1 MSKMKKNNK
10 LNIPIDSKIPK
21 FSESILSNESII
33 QLQEVAKQVSSIIS
47 SQQNVLLG
55 LQPQLIGLSKIIEE
69 QQKYRIDSFQS
80 IAQQLQPLIGSQSL
94 FTSDF
99 YKISKQ
105 ASESLKA
112 LKTIGIFNAFEN
124 YRESFYEFGGD
135 LNPENFTEE
144 DIEKTFQENQEIIS
158 EVKEVIIKAERDNY
172 SPDDTMDLIYTLF
185 LHRIPFLDKK
195 KYSIMIFIF
204 VFLHFSY
211 NLHSTYSTN
220 NTLDNVVVPGIK
232 ETLEKTNE
240 NSFDLKDNNR
250 LIEKQSV
257 DIKKTNEEI
266 KNTNKLISNI
276 REEFNEYKTENN
288 EKLESILIEMRK
300 QNNKK
305 DK

>member
-1 MSKMKKNNK
+1 MSEMKKNNK

-21 FSESILSNESII
+21 FSESIFRNESII

-47 SQQNVLLG
+47 NQQNVLLG

-80 IAQQLQPLIGSQSL
+80 IAQKLQPLIGSQSL

-124 YRESFYEFGGD
+124 YRESFNEFGGD

-144 DIEKTFQENQEIIS
+144 EIEKAFQENQEIIS

-172 SPDDTMDLIYTLF
+172 SPDDTMDLIYSLF

-195 KYSIMIFIF
+195 KYSIIIFII

-240 NSFDLKDNNR
+240 NSFDLKNNNR
-250 LIEKQSV
+250 LIEKQS
-257 DIKKTNEEI
+257 DNIKK
-266 KNTNKLISNI
+266 TNKLISDI

-288 EKLESILIEMRK
+288 KKLESILIEMRK